1 MAAQGYNSTA
11 VIGNGTTGYQTDIV
25 VKDLDLDVSNRVKDD
40 TPVLNM
46 CMAKKRKVVST
57 LPLWTNDV
65 YRLPQIQ
72 ANQEGQAV
80 SGGLVE
86 QQSRANLGNYTQ
98 IFSTVV
104 GATGTARAV
113 EQSGGD
119 PQAYQ
124 EVKQLIELMFDV
136 EAQIVRADQIGT
148 KYSGQSGSA
157 VGFAGNL
164 TAPYTTST
172 TTYTAV
178 GQGATEYVYT
188 ASGNVSTLSSFVSN
202 VGGQQGA
209 NVQYQSQ
216 TSVTAP
222 SSTPPVA
229 NVSGQTT
236 TTYGPQ
242 TGRRMGS
249 LNAFA
254 GTHSFNPAP
263 WTNFYTVYNNEN
275 TDVTTNGTANVLVIG
290 GQAGTNNGEGLGS
303 NYYSYSGALQQF
315 APSLYKQLVTTAE
328 QRFNAKIRTIVCP
341 TSLRTHLSD
350 TMPTSRSINRVNS
363 ERGDTIATYEGD
375 FNYTYEIFDSW
386 IMDQVGVGNSI
397 YFLNEEVLQWGSL
410 RDLGPNNEVFSNA
423 DASLDQFILEGT
435 LIVRN
440 PAGVAALHDISPLGT
455 YVGVNPSTGASG
467 SLRST
472 TYVGRLNA
480 WDANGF

>member
-1 MAAQGYNSTA
+1 MSTGYNSTTA
-11 VIGNGTTGYQTDIV
+11 IGNGTGLYQTDIV

-65 YRLPQIQ
+65 YRLPQTQ
-72 ANQEGQAV
+72 AQQEGAAV
-80 SGGLVE
+80 SSTQVE

-148 KYSGQSGSA
+148 KYSGQSGLA
-157 VGFAGNL
+157 AGVGIPATVFTYPTGDAN
-164 TAPYTTST
+164 PNNTS
-172 TTYTAV
+172 
-178 GQGATEYVYT
+178 
-188 ASGNVSTLSSFVSN
+188 
-202 VGGQQGA
+202 A
-209 NVQYQSQ
+209 NVTTAGYGISTA
-216 TSVTAP
+216 TSAL
-222 SSTPPVA
+222 
-229 NVSGQTT
+229 
-236 TTYGPQ
+236 
-242 TGRRMGS
+242 GRRMGS

-254 GTHSFNPAP
+254 GTHSFNPA
-263 WTNFYTVYNNEN
+263 TGSTYYTVFN
-275 TDVTTNGTANVLVIG
+275 TETSDVTTQGTANTWVVG
-290 GQAGTNNGEGLGS
+290 GSLSSGSLTNTGEGLGS
-303 NYYSYSGALQQF
+303 SFYSYTGTLQQF

-386 IMDQVGVGNSI
+386 IMDQVGSGNQI

-440 PAGVAALHDISPLGT
+440 PAGVGVLHDISSSGQS
-455 YVGVNPSTGASG
+455 VSFGSGNGGASSIIG
-467 SLRST
+467 GTRPAAN
-472 TYVGRLNA
+472 VVRLNA
-480 WDANGF
+480 WDAVSF

>member
-11 VIGNGTTGYQTDIV
+11 VIGNGASGNYQTDIV

-80 SGGLVE
+80 SSASVE
-86 QQSRANLGNYTQ
+86 SQSRANLGNYTQ

-148 KYSGQSGSA
+148 KYSGQAGFAS
-157 VGFAGNL
+157 GFAGN
-164 TAPYTTST
+164 
-172 TTYTAV
+172 V
-178 GQGATEYVYT
+178 F
-188 ASGNVSTLSSFVSN
+188 GNVINISSSTQVPGWTFVSN
-202 VGGQQGA
+202 VTGDQGG
-209 NVQYQSQ
+209 NVQYQTSSAFAAVSSQ
-216 TSVTAP
+216 PVVSPVSGSVT
-222 SSTPPVA
+222 TF
-229 NVSGQTT
+229 
-236 TTYGPQ
+236 GPQ

-254 GTHSFNPAP
+254 GTHSFNPSPAASFY
-263 WTNFYTVYNNEN
+263 TNFNAEGSDTV
-275 TDVTTNGTANVLVIG
+275 TQGTANVLTIG
-290 GQAGTNNGEGLGS
+290 GGASNNNNGEYLGS
-303 NYYSYSGALQQF
+303 SYYSYTSSLQQF

-386 IMDQVGVGNSI
+386 IMDQVGVGNQI

-440 PAGVAALHDISPLGT
+440 PAGVAVLHDISPNGT

-472 TYVGRLNA
+472 TYVQRLNA
-480 WDANGF
+480 WDNSTF

>member
-1 MAAQGYNSTA
+1 MAAQGYNSTTL
-11 VIGNGTTGYQTDIV
+11 IGNGTGAYQTDIV

-80 SGGLVE
+80 SSGLVE

-136 EAQIVRADQIGT
+136 EAQIVRNDQIGT

-157 VGFAGNL
+157 VGFAGNVVG
-164 TAPYTTST
+164 TATVTAATITANAGVAGTTLVNNVT
-172 TTYTAV
+172 
-178 GQGATEYVYT
+178 
-188 ASGNVSTLSSFVSN
+188 GNQA
-202 VGGQQGA
+202 G
-209 NVQYQSQ
+209 NVQYQAF
-216 TSVTAP
+216 TSLTAV
-222 SSTPPVA
+222 SSTPPVTP
-229 NVSGQTT
+229 VSGST

-254 GTHSFNPAP
+254 GTHSFNPATTTP
-263 WTNFYTVYNNEN
+263 FYTVYNSESSD
-275 TDVTTNGTANVLVIG
+275 TITVGAANVLTIG
-290 GQAGTNNGEGLGS
+290 GIVASTNATPTNNGEYLGS
-303 NYYSYSGALQQF
+303 SYYSYTSSLQQF

-386 IMDQVGVGNSI
+386 IMDQVGAGNSI

-440 PAGVAALHDISPLGT
+440 PAGVAVLHDISPSGT

-472 TYVGRLNA
+472 TYVQRLNA
-480 WDANGF
+480 WDASSF